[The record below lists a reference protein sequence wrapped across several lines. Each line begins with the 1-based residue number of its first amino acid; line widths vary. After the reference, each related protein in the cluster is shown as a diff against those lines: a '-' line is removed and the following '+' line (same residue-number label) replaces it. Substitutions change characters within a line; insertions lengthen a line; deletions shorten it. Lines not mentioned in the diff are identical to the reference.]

1 MCTKP
6 IFELP
11 LAIWIENTHQA
22 KTLLTRLKELGFT
35 WNGGNKIDLTVDL
48 RACINFYIVI
58 SQLNLIFKRENN
70 YLHCGSHTSEK
81 FRYDLENCHIIDV
94 NDLEDYLV
102 NQPENNNTE
111 LPNQSDDSDNQTVTL
126 FYSKENAHPHLEII
140 LEYYTNF
147 KNIEK
152 VLWQPKIN
160 GYTWAECG
168 NRIAFKPDNN
178 YKLVYKTNY
187 QLVIDDKIVVAKS
200 YEKDILIEK
209 MNKIKGLLDED
220 VSITILGED
229 Q

>member
-1 MCTKP
+1 MSTEP
-6 IFELP
+6 IFETP
-11 LAIWIENTHQA
+11 LAIWIENTYQA
-22 KTLLTRLKELGFT
+22 KRVLARLKELGFT

-48 RACINFYIVI
+48 RDCSNFYIVI
-58 SQLNLIFKRENN
+58 SQLNLIFKREKD
-70 YLHCGSHTSEK
+70 YLYCDSNTHEL

-152 VLWQPKIN
+152 VMWQPKVD
-160 GYTWAECG
+160 GYIWIDCG
-168 NRIAFKPDNN
+168 RDVMWSHGNN
-178 YKLVYKTNY
+178 YKLVYKANY
-187 QLVIDDKIVVAKS
+187 QLVIGDNLVIAKS
-200 YEKDILIEK
+200 NDRNILVEK
-209 MNKIKGLLDED
+209 MNNIKNCVDAGI
-220 VSITILGED
+220 SIRITGED